1 MKNRL
6 QDRELPEMLANLKSS
21 ADLGVVRKVGW
32 RLPVLQPQSCIVLD
46 KYLHFSELLKKWRY
60 YIGLL

>member
-6 QDRELPEMLANLKSS
+6 QGKELPEMLANLKSS
-21 ADLGVVRKVGW
+21 ADLGVVRKVVR
-32 RLPVLQPQSCIVLD
+32 RLPILQPQSCIVLD
-46 KYLHFSELLKKWRY
+46 KWLHFSELPKWEY